1 MIQSD
6 TNKSFLKKETLYLE
20 QKEKIKKFLQ
30 ENDTGNV
37 IRCIVENLDSIPDLT
52 LTQNVEMF
60 RLVSSLEDAQHSYNK
75 IFNVIQED
83 KTTQV

>member
-6 TNKSFLKKETLYLE
+6 ANKSFLKKETLYLE

-30 ENDTGNV
+30 ENGTSNV
-37 IRCIVENLDSIPDLT
+37 IRCIVENLDSILDLT

-75 IFNVIQED
+75 IFNAIQED
-83 KTTQV
+83 KTTKV

>member
-1 MIQSD
+1 MIPSD
-6 TNKSFLKKETLYLE
+6 ANKSFLKKETLYLE

-30 ENDTGNV
+30 ENDTSNV
-37 IRCIVENLDSIPDLT
+37 IRCIIENLDSILDLT

-75 IFNVIQED
+75 IFNAIQED
-83 KTTQV
+83 KTTKV